1 MDEENS
7 PINKVLTI
15 IRGLVL
21 TIKDTTIALPAIP
34 TIIATTYRQRPS
46 S

>member
-7 PINKVLTI
+7 PLNKVLTI
-15 IRGLVL
+15 ILGLL

-34 TIIATTYRQRPS
+34 TIIATTYRQLPTS
-46 S
+46 